1 MRKKGRILLALLVC
15 MVCVFG
21 GCGKSDGNT
30 SQTQKEENLQSG
42 GNEEQK
48 DISSGEETDAQEKE
62 VYVQSEMKGEISISC
77 FVEQEFLATAAEQFM
92 DIYPDVTVKINVYN
106 ETSGAGSVEDYQ
118 TYLNTK
124 VMTGKA
130 EDIIFNSFLPVMK
143 YSEMGVFED
152 LSRYIALTP
161 DLNDENY
168 FMNVLQAAREESGE
182 IYMIPYMAKFDVVG
196 FSDVLLEE
204 QPGMESR
211 LQSAGFSERMDVAK
225 ELVQNTDKNNAFLIM
240 LNEVT
245 YADYLIEDAWNNFV
259 DVGKKEANFNSEAYI
274 SFLKEVK
281 ELSESNA
288 FDADVDFY
296 NTEYYYAATCDY
308 DVQAAFYELD
318 EQSGLSYSMPLA
330 DSEGNVAINANYC
343 LALNSASSNKDLAW
357 EFMKYL
363 LSEKVQSL
371 PSIHGLAVNKNGF
384 EAAAERYYN
393 FYAEGSSGSVDRTEY
408 GGLLQSWMEQINDCD
423 TVDSALWTLI
433 EEENG
438 KFFEGKQTAEDTAS
452 VLQRKIEQYFNE

>member
-1 MRKKGRILLALLVC
+1 MRKKGRILLALLLC

-62 VYVQSEMKGEISISC
+62 VYVQPEMKGEISISC

-124 VMTGKA
+124 IMTGKA

-161 DLNDENY
+161 ELNDENY
-168 FMNVLQAAREESGE
+168 FMNVLQAVREESGE

-245 YADYLIEDAWNNFV
+245 YADYLIEDAWNDFV
-259 DVGKKEANFNSEAYI
+259 DVEKKEANFNSEDYI
-274 SFLKEVK
+274 SLLKEVK

-343 LALNSASSNKDLAW
+343 LALNSASGNQDLAW
-357 EFMKYL
+357 EFIKYL
-363 LSEKVQSL
+363 LSEEVQSL
-371 PSIHGLAVNKNGF
+371 PSVHGLAVNKKGF
-384 EAAAERYYN
+384 EAAAERYCN

-408 GGLLQSWMEQINDCD
+408 DRLLQNWMEQINDCD

-452 VLQRKIEQYFNE
+452 ILQRKTEQYFNE